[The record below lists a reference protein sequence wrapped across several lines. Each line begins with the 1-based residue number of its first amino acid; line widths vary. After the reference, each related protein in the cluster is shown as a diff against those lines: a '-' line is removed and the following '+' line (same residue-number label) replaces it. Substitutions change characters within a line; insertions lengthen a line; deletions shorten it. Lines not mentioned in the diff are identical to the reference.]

1 MAHTIPQNET
11 RGHGVAARSCPETA
25 ERPHCTT
32 PFDPAVYR
40 PYLDDC
46 KWPDEQ
52 KDEFIR
58 ELWKIVQ
65 GFVETGLGVH
75 PIQQAMRVRKTL
87 DHVGDDVVASPGI
100 SDIDIS
106 QTTALADTPALA
118 KEDS

>member
-1 MAHTIPQNET
+1 MTDISSSD
-11 RGHGVAARSCPETA
+11 ARS
-25 ERPHCTT
+25 
-32 PFDPAVYR
+32 PFSNVSDSGSAHRSRSAAFQPDEFR
-40 PYLDDC
+40 HLLSDC
-46 KWPDEQ
+46 DWTDEQ

-75 PIQQAMRVRKTL
+75 PIQQALRVRKTL

-100 SDIDIS
+100 SDIDVS
-106 QTTALADTPALA
+106 QTAALADTPALA